1 VTAFSLVVNG
11 RGLSA
16 EAEPRLS
23 LADFLRDV
31 QMLTGT
37 HLGCEHGV
45 CGACTVL
52 LDGVPVRS
60 CITYAV
66 ACDGASVTTIEGLDE
81 DEIAKELRVAFSR
94 EHALQCGY
102 CTPGMLISARD
113 LVARTPAAS
122 EPEIRV
128 AMSGNLCR
136 CTGYLGI
143 IRAIHSVITHR
154 RARGIAALPGA
165 GRRQLGPAG
174 SGRGRPIEAIAPAV
188 IDEPHEPVPL
198 AAEEDLASWQPQ
210 ASFRQDFL
218 VDHPIGQ
225 VWQFFCDTSSV
236 ASCLP
241 GASVSGDP
249 TGRSVNGTMRLKVG
263 PIKAEF
269 HGIAR
274 IDRDPLTYS
283 GVIEGGGRDL
293 RSSSATRGVIR
304 YKLVAQGS
312 AVTRIELDVGYRL
325 TGPLAQFSR
334 SDLVNEIANQITSTF
349 ARNVAARLSGHPG
362 DGAAADFNAGAL
374 FISVVRDRVKAFLR
388 RLYDRAHRHTDSD
401 ETRNPPVRKERSDE
415 RGPQ

>member
-1 VTAFSLVVNG
+1 MTAFSLIVN
-11 RGLSA
+11 RRPLST
-16 EAEPRLS
+16 EADPRLS

-52 LDGVPVRS
+52 VDDVPVRS

-81 DEIAKELRVAFSR
+81 DEIAKELRAAFSR

-113 LVARTPAAS
+113 FIARTSTAS
-122 EPEIRV
+122 EREIRV

-143 IRAIHSVITHR
+143 VRAIHSVITDR
-154 RARGIAALPGA
+154 RGRGIAALPGA
-165 GRRQLGPAG
+165 GRSLLGPAG
-174 SGRGRPIEAIAPAV
+174 SGRGRPIAAIAPAT
-188 IDEPHEPVPL
+188 IAKQQEPVPL
-198 AAEEDLASWQPQ
+198 AAEDDLASWQPQ
-210 ASFRQDFL
+210 ATFRQDFS

-225 VWQFFCDTSSV
+225 VWQFFCDTAAV

-249 TGRSVNGTMRLKVG
+249 AGRSVSGTMRLKVG

-274 IDRDPLTYS
+274 IHRDPLTYS
-283 GVIEGGGRDL
+283 GVIEGSGQDL

-304 YKLVAQGS
+304 YQLVPQGS
-312 AVTRIELDVGYRL
+312 EATRIEIDVGYRL

-334 SDLVNEIANQITSTF
+334 SDLVHELTGRIISTF
-349 ARNVAARLSGHPG
+349 ARNVAARLSGH
-362 DGAAADFNAGAL
+362 AADAATTDFNAGAM
-374 FISVVRDRVKAFLR
+374 FMSVLRDHVKAFLR
-388 RLYDRAHRHTDSD
+388 RLYDRARRHPDSD
-401 ETRNPPVRKERSDE
+401 ETRNPPTS
-415 RGPQ
+415 